1 MKKITFILS
10 LFFMLAANAQDS
22 LDVNLAKSQ
31 YDNNNYSAA
40 IKIYE
45 NLIAANGP
53 SPEIYYNLGNAY
65 YKTKQFG
72 LAILNYERC
81 LQITPNDKD
90 ATFNLE
96 LANLHIKDKL
106 APVNRLFIIRWWQ
119 SWINILQTNQWLII
133 SIILIWLAA
142 AGFAVYRI
150 SRKIQLR
157 KTGFFIFGI
166 SILLFVFA
174 IICTY
179 AKAAY
184 DSNYHFGIITQPSL
198 IIKSE
203 PSENSTNLVMLH
215 EGLKLRILGLQ
226 NNWYK
231 VEMPDGNQ
239 GWALAAGVAKI

>member
-1 MKKITFILS
+1 MKKICVILS
-10 LFFMLAANAQDS
+10 VFFVFVVNAQDS
-22 LDVNLAKSQ
+22 LNFYQANSQ
-31 YDNNNYSAA
+31 YDNNNYNAA
-40 IKIYE
+40 IKMYE
-45 NLIAANGP
+45 NLIATNG
-53 SPEIYYNLGNAY
+53 SSAEIYYNLGNAY
-65 YKTKQFG
+65 YKTDQFG

-90 ATFNLE
+90 ARFNLE

-106 APVNRLFIIRWWQ
+106 APLNRLFIIRWWQ
-119 SWINILQTNQWLII
+119 SWINILQANQWLII

-142 AGFAVYRI
+142 AGFCVYRL
-150 SRKIQLR
+150 SRKLPLR
-157 KTGFFIFGI
+157 KAGFFIFGI
-166 SILLFVFA
+166 SLIVFVFA
-174 IICTY
+174 ICCTY

-184 DSNYHFGIITQPSL
+184 DNNYHFGIITQPSL

-215 EGLKLRILGLQ
+215 EGLKLRILDLQ

>member
-81 LQITPNDKD
+81 LQIT
-90 ATFNLE
+90 
-96 LANLHIKDKL
+96 
-106 APVNRLFIIRWWQ
+106 
-119 SWINILQTNQWLII
+119 
-133 SIILIWLAA
+133 
-142 AGFAVYRI
+142 
-150 SRKIQLR
+150 
-157 KTGFFIFGI
+157 
-166 SILLFVFA
+166 
-174 IICTY
+174 
-179 AKAAY
+179 
-184 DSNYHFGIITQPSL
+184 
-198 IIKSE
+198 
-203 PSENSTNLVMLH
+203 
-215 EGLKLRILGLQ
+215 
-226 NNWYK
+226 
-231 VEMPDGNQ
+231 
-239 GWALAAGVAKI
+239 

>member
-1 MKKITFILS
+1 MNYLHEKVILIFT
-10 LFFMLAANAQDS
+10 LFSAFALYAQDS
-22 LDVNLAKSQ
+22 LNVNIANTQ
-31 YDNNNYSAA
+31 YDNKNYISA
-40 IKIYE
+40 IDIYE
-45 NLIAANGP
+45 NLIATNGA

-157 KTGFFIFGI
+157 KTGF
-166 SILLFVFA
+166 LFSESVYYYLFLQLSAPMQKQLMIA
-174 IICTY
+174 II
-179 AKAAY
+179 
-184 DSNYHFGIITQPSL
+184 
-198 IIKSE
+198 
-203 PSENSTNLVMLH
+203 
-215 EGLKLRILGLQ
+215 ILELLL
-226 NNWYK
+226 NR
-231 VEMPDGNQ
+231 V
-239 GWALAAGVAKI
+239 

>member
-1 MKKITFILS
+1 MKKISFILS
-10 LFFMLAANAQDS
+10 LFFVFVVNAQDS
-22 LDVNLAKSQ
+22 LDVYLANSQ
-31 YDNNNYSAA
+31 YDNNNYTAA
-40 IKIYE
+40 IEMYE
-45 NLIAANGP
+45 NLIAANG
-53 SPEIYYNLGNAY
+53 SSAEIYYNLGNAY
-65 YKTKQFG
+65 YKTNQFG

-119 SWINILQTNQWLII
+119 SWINILQANQWLII
-133 SIILIWLAA
+133 SIILIWIAV

-150 SRKIQLR
+150 SRKLQLR
-157 KTGFFIFGI
+157 KAGFFIFGI
-166 SILLFVFA
+166 SLIFFVFA
-174 IICTY
+174 ISCTY

-184 DSNYHFGIITQPSL
+184 DNNYHFGIITQPSL

-215 EGLKLRILGLQ
+215 EGLKLRILDLQ
-226 NNWYK
+226 NDWYK

-239 GWALAAGVAKI
+239 GWALAVGVAKI